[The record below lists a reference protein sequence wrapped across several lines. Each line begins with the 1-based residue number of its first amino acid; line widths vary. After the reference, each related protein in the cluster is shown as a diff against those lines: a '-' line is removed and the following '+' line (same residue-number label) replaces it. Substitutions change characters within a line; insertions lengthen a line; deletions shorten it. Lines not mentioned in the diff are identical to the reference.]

1 MSDAASPST
10 PVRRER
16 RALPTWARRTIM
28 IGLLLFAVWF
38 LWWAT
43 QRGESG
49 SAGPADDPAVVS
61 RVPGPGDKVLRQS
74 EVGAELKPGYDGR
87 VLVNGVEIPEDQMIG
102 ALDPGSSEAQRFGVR
117 PNNRNEVFFKPEQG
131 KVIDTLRTGVNTVTI
146 RFWPEKEGEQSARTI
161 SWQISVM

>member
-1 MSDAASPST
+1 DGSAMSDTASTPA

-16 RALPTWARRTIM
+16 QPMPTWLRRTIM
-28 IGLLLFAVWF
+28 IGLLVFAVWF

-43 QRGESG
+43 QRGEHG
-49 SAGPADDPAVVS
+49 EAGPADDPAVVT

-87 VLVNGVEIPEDQMIG
+87 VLVNGVEIPEDQMVG

-117 PNNRNEVFFKPEQG
+117 PNNRNEVFFKPAAG
-131 KVIDTLRTGVNTVTI
+131 KDIDTLRTGVHTVTT
-146 RFWPEKEGEQSARTI
+146 RFCAAQD
-161 SWQISVM
+161 V